1 MRFAAMQD
9 PCDDW
14 LVYDLVFD
22 FPAEIDGRTL
32 IGLMRGEA
40 EQLTDQANAGM
51 GGRAVDPPVPFA
63 SVA

>member
-14 LVYDLVFD
+14 LVYDLALD
-22 FPAEIDGRTL
+22 LSAEMDGQVL
-32 IGLMRGEA
+32 IGLTRGEA
-40 EQLTDQANAGM
+40 EDLANQANAGI
-51 GGRAVDPPVPFA
+51 GGQVVDLPVPFA

>member
-14 LVYDLVFD
+14 LVYDLALTL
-22 FPAEIDGRTL
+22 PAEMDGQVL
-32 IGLMRGEA
+32 IGLTRGEA
-40 EQLTDQANAGM
+40 EDLANQANAGI
-51 GGRAVDPPVPFA
+51 GGQVVDSPVPFA

>member
-14 LVYDLVFD
+14 LVYDLVVD
-22 FPAEIDGRTL
+22 LPAEIQGRVL
-32 IGLMRGEA
+32 IGLTRDEA
-40 EQLTDQANAGM
+40 EQLTDQANAGF
-51 GGRAVDPPVPFA
+51 GGPAGNSPVPLA

>member
-14 LVYDLVFD
+14 LVHDLALD
-22 FPAEIDGRTL
+22 LPAEMDGRVL
-32 IGLMRGEA
+32 IGLTRGEA
-40 EQLTDQANAGM
+40 EDLADQANAG
-51 GGRAVDPPVPFA
+51 GPVVDSPVPFA

>member
-14 LVYDLVFD
+14 LVHDLALD
-22 FPAEIDGRTL
+22 LPAEMDGRAL
-32 IGLMRGEA
+32 IGLTRGEA
-40 EQLTDQANAGM
+40 EQLADQANAGT
-51 GGRAVDPPVPFA
+51 GGLSGDSPVPFA

>member
-14 LVYDLVFD
+14 LVYDLVVD
-22 FPAEIDGRTL
+22 LPAEIDGRVL
-32 IGLMRGEA
+32 IGLTRDEA
-40 EQLTDQANAGM
+40 EQLTDQANAGFS
-51 GGRAVDPPVPFA
+51 GLAGNSLVPLA

>member
-14 LVYDLVFD
+14 LVYDLVLD
-22 FPAEIDGRTL
+22 IPAEMDGRPL
-32 IGLMRGEA
+32 IGLTRGEA
-40 EQLTDQANAGM
+40 EQLADLANAGF
-51 GGRAVDPPVPFA
+51 GGQAGNLPVPFA

>member
-14 LVYDLVFD
+14 LVHDLALD
-22 FPAEIDGRTL
+22 LPAEMDGRVL
-32 IGLMRGEA
+32 IGLTRGEA
-40 EQLTDQANAGM
+40 EDLADQANAG
-51 GGRAVDPPVPFA
+51 GPVVDSPGPFA

>member
-14 LVYDLVFD
+14 LVYDLVFAL
-22 FPAEIDGRTL
+22 PAEIDGRTL
-32 IGLMRGEA
+32 SGLTRGEA
-40 EQLTDQANAGM
+40 EDLADQANAGM
-51 GGRAVDPPVPFA
+51 GGQAVDPPVPFA